1 MLAVS
6 LGGSRTVGTQVK
18 DNLLTVDSLIGT
30 FIYRRYETNVIKS
43 TWQVFPNYVVAHC
56 KNHQA
61 VVSYVLNRKNRKKN
75 K

>member
-6 LGGSRTVGTQVK
+6 LCGSHTVGTQVK
-18 DNLLTVDSLIGT
+18 DNLLAFDSLIGT
-30 FIYRRYETNVIKS
+30 FIYRRYVANVIKN

-61 VVSYVLNRKNRKKN
+61 VVSYVLNRKIVK
-75 K
+75 